1 MRASERLPRS
11 RRRSGQAR
19 AGARPRLPRRRRSGC
34 GPGFS
39 WRSPCAASARVSLDH
54 ARSLDDAVAETRYG
68 SCDFGETATPL
79 VSLKVGFLLF
89 LVLPGNLICML
100 TVGAYLAHHGAAWW
114 HGLIF
119 VALTVAPA
127 GLPLLLLLSLGKRAQ
142 ALLPEA
148 RGWMMNNSWIVSEIV
163 IGFFLLMTL
172 KSLLGV

>member
-1 MRASERLPRS
+1 M
-11 RRRSGQAR
+11 
-19 AGARPRLPRRRRSGC
+19 
-34 GPGFS
+34 F
-39 WRSPCAASARVSLDH
+39 
-54 ARSLDDAVAETRYG
+54 
-68 SCDFGETATPL
+68 
-79 VSLKVGFLLF
+79 
-89 LVLPGNLICML
+89 